1 MEDEAI
7 DAFKT
12 IFGIIQLAVTT
23 GVLIAWFLTPLYA
36 ISTPACTVS
45 LTPWGIILKTPNGH
59 SIMGAGT
66 SRLILGLLL
75 ITLVLSVIGIFTRGT
90 VSLIIYFTSFII
102 LAYMDF
108 NILLPTIYGMSSI
121 LNAQLHELAVKDPS
135 LLTRIGEITVING
148 QEAVLLPIHTADNLV
163 TVLLWLVAIAIVNCF
178 IATLSKRGLE
188 REVSLEP
195 PHE

>member
-1 MEDEAI
+1 MDEAI

-12 IFGIIQLAVTT
+12 ILGLIQLAVTT
-23 GVLIAWFLTPLYA
+23 GVLIAWLLTPLYA

-75 ITLVLSVIGIFTRGT
+75 ITLVLSVIGLFTRGIA
-90 VSLIIYFTSFII
+90 SLIIYFTSFII
-102 LAYMDF
+102 LAYVDF
-108 NILLPTIYGMSSI
+108 DILLFTIYGMSNL

-135 LLTRIGEITVING
+135 LLARIGEITVING
-148 QEAVLLPIHTADNLV
+148 QEAVLLPIHTASNLV
-163 TVLLWLVAIAIVNCF
+163 TALLWVMAIAILNCF
-178 IATLSKRGLE
+178 IATTSKPL
-188 REVSLEP
+188 
-195 PHE
+195 